1 MKAWLKKLFYAAVA
15 TFVSLG
21 GCNSVKTC
29 PLPAPV
35 VVQGTAPAVP
45 DIAPYPVIQV
55 VDAEGN
61 QTAEIIDNGVVVEK
75 K

>member
-1 MKAWLKKLFYAAVA
+1 MKAWIKKMFYAAVA
-15 TFVSLG
+15 TFISLG

-35 VVQGTAPAVP
+35 VAPAVR
-45 DIAPYPVIQV
+45 DIAQYPVIEV
-55 VDAEGN
+55 VDANGN
-61 QTAEIIDNGVVVEK
+61 ETAEIIDNGVTVTK